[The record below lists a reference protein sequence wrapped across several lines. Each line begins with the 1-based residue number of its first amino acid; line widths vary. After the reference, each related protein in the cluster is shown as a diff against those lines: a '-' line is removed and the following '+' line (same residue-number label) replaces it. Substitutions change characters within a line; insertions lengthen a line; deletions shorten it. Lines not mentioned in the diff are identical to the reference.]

1 MANCFFFN
9 NFDNMKLEF
18 DITQSF
24 SDDMARL
31 PSGQRKNIADQINL
45 VSQSLLNGQNEFK
58 ENSSIPYI
66 FNLKDNLDSSLYLVK
81 ADQDNRMIVS
91 VDEDP
96 VFDKI
101 SLTFFRLVDKNKAEE
116 VYKEVGENIYKGL
129 GIL

>member
-1 MANCFFFN
+1 ME
-9 NFDNMKLEF
+9 LEF

-24 SDDMARL
+24 SDDMAHLSEQDRGL
-31 PSGQRKNIADQINL
+31 VINQINL
-45 VSQSLLNGQNEFK
+45 VSASLLNGQKAFK

-66 FNLKDNLDSSLYLVK
+66 FNLKFGFDSSLYVVK
-81 ADQDNRMIVS
+81 ADQNNRIILA

-101 SLTFFRLVDKNKAEE
+101 SLTFFRLVDKTEAERAYRE
-116 VYKEVGENIYKGL
+116 TGEYIYKGL

>member
-1 MANCFFFN
+1 ME
-9 NFDNMKLEF
+9 LEF

-24 SDDMARL
+24 SDDMGTLSERER
-31 PSGQRKNIADQINL
+31 SVVADQINL
-45 VSQSLLNGQNEFK
+45 VSKSLLNGQTEFK

-66 FNLKDNLDSSLYLVK
+66 FNLKDGLDSSLYVIK
-81 ADQDNRMIVS
+81 ADEDHRMIVS

-101 SLTFFRLVDKNKAEE
+101 SLTLFRLVGKESAED
-116 VYKEVGENIYKGL
+116 VYKEIGENIYKGS

>member
-1 MANCFFFN
+1 
-9 NFDNMKLEF
+9 MKLEF

>member
-1 MANCFFFN
+1 M
-9 NFDNMKLEF
+9 DLEF

-24 SDDMARL
+24 SDDMASL
-31 PSGQRKNIADQINL
+31 SGETRRSVVDQINL
-45 VSQSLLNGQNEFK
+45 ISQSLLNGQTEFK

-66 FNLKDNLDSSLYLVK
+66 FNLKNHLDSSLFLVK
-81 ADQDNRMIVS
+81 ADHDSRMIVS

-101 SLTFFRLVDKNKAEE
+101 SLTFFRLVDKGKADE
-116 VYKEVGENIYKGL
+116 VYKQVGENIYKGL